1 MTHATKGRGLD
12 IHEVNVLKQ
21 ADFVAL
27 FGSTFENSPWV
38 AESAWAARPFAS
50 FDALH
55 GALIGV
61 VRRSP
66 RATQIAFLCSH
77 PELAGK
83 EAEAGTMTTE
93 SVGEQSSAGLHAMSR
108 DEIDELHRLNTRYLN
123 RHGFPF
129 IIAVRRYSKIE
140 IFEQLRY
147 RIERDSVTELT
158 EAMLQISS
166 ITRLRVQDKVAT
178 DTHASAPAGQASAP
192 SSQTSV
198 SGINTTSQNS

>member
-1 MTHATKGRGLD
+1 MTEAIKGRGLD
-12 IHEVNVLKQ
+12 LDAINILEKN
-21 ADFVAL
+21 DFVTV

-38 AESAWAARPFAS
+38 AESAWVARPFAS

-61 VRRSP
+61 VRNSP
-66 RATQIAFLCSH
+66 REVQIAFLCKH

-83 EAEAGTMTTE
+83 EAVAGTMTTE
-93 SVGEQSSAGLHAMSR
+93 SVGEQASAGLHAMTR
-108 DEIDELHRLNTRYLN
+108 YEIRELHRLNSLYLD

-140 IFEQLRY
+140 IFNQLRY
-147 RIERDSVTELT
+147 RIERDSETELN
-158 EAMLQISS
+158 EAMVQIGS

-178 DTHASAPAGQASAP
+178 
-192 SSQTSV
+192 
-198 SGINTTSQNS
+198 